1 METGNINR
9 AIITKKENILS
20 DCVTGFGNHIM
31 PTEKSDSREI
41 ISREIQMDRLHI
53 IMKTVG
59 QRKSNIYRVGIRQ
72 KTWKKYDE
80 QGIPV
85 LLITYKDDVETSIN
99 GVKINLPERD
109 VKLIK

>member
-1 METGNINR
+1 M
-9 AIITKKENILS
+9 
-20 DCVTGFGNHIM
+20 
-31 PTEKSDSREI
+31 
-41 ISREIQMDRLHI
+41 
-53 IMKTVG
+53 
-59 QRKSNIYRVGIRQ
+59 GIRQ

-85 LLITYKDDVETSIN
+85 LSITYKDDVETSIN